1 MRPEIS
7 CGDTTLLWNIFRE
20 ATMNVTA
27 EERRRTLRLFNVSE
41 AARQIGVPVP
51 EMHRWISAG
60 RLPMPQVRLGK
71 RRYYTQE
78 DIVLLTRRCAET
90 ENHP

>member
-1 MRPEIS
+1 
-7 CGDTTLLWNIFRE
+7 
-20 ATMNVTA
+20 MNVTA
-27 EERRRTLRLFNVSE
+27 GERRSVLGLFNVSE

-60 RLPMPQVRLGK
+60 RLPGPEVTLGK
-71 RRYYTQE
+71 RRYYTQF
-78 DIVLLTRRCAET
+78 DIELLTRRCAET